1 MIRLAL
7 ALLLPLLLSACAP
20 TLVARTR
27 TPTAGYLI
35 QDVTVFTGEADAPLL
50 HHMDVLVLGDRIA
63 AVSTERL
70 DVPGAR
76 VIEGD
81 GLTLLPGLT
90 DSHTHITS
98 GMLIRWQMAMPATR
112 DFNLRA
118 ALYSGITAVVDMGG
132 YSTDRMVR
140 LADQLEDGSRLGP
153 RLVHAGM
160 GFTGEGAHPIPMLEL
175 VADNISPALRGMIPD
190 LAIEVSTPDDLDEI
204 DTHLDAGPDFTKVFL
219 DRIPPT
225 APTMDPAVLDAIV
238 ARSHGRGVPVFVH
251 VGYNA
256 DVAAVLDA
264 GADGLAHVVYKEA
277 LTDELVQGLADQG
290 VVVIPTA
297 VVFDNYAKV
306 TVEQSFD
313 HYSDLE
319 WQTTPPGRKRA
330 LRNPQPVDEH
340 PDWVQAEQAAY
351 DNRPHLHGNVAA
363 LHAAGVTLLAGSDS
377 PNLGLTAGGALHVE
391 LQHLVAAGLTP
402 TEALLAAT
410 SVPAREWS
418 RLTGRPCESGTVA
431 EGMRAD
437 LLLVRG
443 DPTADI
449 TATQDIAEVF
459 LAGVRLRR
467 IPPR

>member
-1 MIRLAL
+1 MSKLRIVLVEPQIPANLGFVARCLDNFGLDDWVAVNGCKVERTEAERTGATSMAIL
-7 ALLLPLLLSACAP
+7 HKLKRCDSLHEAIADCDLVIGFTARDGFRRAPLPLHLLRSHFEEQINPQLFDPSNDTRVA
-20 TLVARTR
+20 LVFGR
-27 TPTAGYLI
+27 
-35 QDVTVFTGEADAPLL
+35 E
-50 HHMDVLVLGDRIA
+50 DRG
-63 AVSTERL
+63 L
-70 DVPGAR
+70 
-76 VIEGD
+76 EGRECE
-81 GLTLLPGLT
+81 
-90 DSHTHITS
+90 SC
-98 GMLIRWQMAMPATR
+98 
-112 DFNLRA
+112 
-118 ALYSGITAVVDMGG
+118 
-132 YSTDRMVR
+132 
-140 LADQLEDGSRLGP
+140 SRL
-153 RLVHAGM
+153 
-160 GFTGEGAHPIPMLEL
+160 
-175 VADNISPALRGMIPD
+175 
-190 LAIEVSTPDDLDEI
+190 
-204 DTHLDAGPDFTKVFL
+204 
-219 DRIPPT
+219 
-225 APTMDPAVLDAIV
+225 
-238 ARSHGRGVPVFVH
+238 
-251 VGYNA
+251 
-256 DVAAVLDA
+256 
-264 GADGLAHVVYKEA
+264 
-277 LTDELVQGLADQG
+277 
-290 VVVIPTA
+290 VVIPTA